1 MGIDLSRRHRQ
12 PEIMDA
18 PNLAPARFTETL
30 RGLRRVNIVTRST
43 ALMWPDLEAAV
54 RRCAARPLRVLDV
67 ACGGGDVLIALWRR
81 AKRAG
86 LRVELVGCDVSPA
99 AVQFASEAAAR
110 AEAPIAFFHHDVTGD
125 PLPDGF
131 DMVMST
137 LFLHHLDDEEAI
149 AFLRDAAAKAHDRLV
164 IQDLVRSPLSY
175 WFARLG
181 TRALLLS
188 DICRLDGRTS
198 VEGAFTQ
205 EEATSLAREAGL
217 TRAEVVLRLPF
228 RYLIRWIRR

>member
-18 PNLAPARFTETL
+18 RDLPPARFTETL
-30 RGLRRVNIVTRST
+30 RGLKRINVVTRST

-54 RRCAARPLRVLDV
+54 RRCAGRPLRVLDV
-67 ACGGGDVLIALWRR
+67 ACGGGDVLIALLRR

-110 AEAPIAFFHHDVTGD
+110 AGAPITFFRHDVIRD
-125 PLPDGF
+125 PLPHGF
-131 DMVMST
+131 DVVMST

-149 AFLRDAAAKAHDRLV
+149 AFLHDAAAKTRDRLV
-164 IQDLVRSPLSY
+164 IQDLVRSPMSY
-175 WFARLG
+175 WFARIG

-198 VEGAFTQ
+198 VEGALTR
-205 EEATSLAREAGL
+205 EEAEALARKAGL
-217 TRAEVVLRLPF
+217 THAEVVSRLPF